1 MQVWI
6 DVLLSADVSVELC
19 AVHQIFEEDYLSFSD
34 LDSPR
39 KAKVSPPRKSKDS
52 QKKEEALSTDDE
64 SDAGRKKRR
73 KSVKLPTPKP
83 SPPAEDKGA
92 MIKSLKKRVSEPT
105 EERKDSHT
113 KTARSGSV
121 KPDIKPGKSERAN
134 SKKRKKSGVV
144 VSKADTSGTAIILS
158 D

>member
-39 KAKVSPPRKSKDS
+39 KYKVSPPRKSKES
-52 QKKEEALSTDDE
+52 QKKEEVLSGEDE

-83 SPPAEDKGA
+83 SPPAEDKET
-92 MIKSLKKRVSEPT
+92 IVKSRKKRVSGLT
-105 EERKDSHT
+105 EEHKDSHA
-113 KTARSGSV
+113 KKARSEGV
-121 KPDIKPGKSERAN
+121 KLDKNLPISGRAI
-134 SKKRKKSGVV
+134 SKKRKKSRFV